1 MFEFVVHR
9 NDLRKAQNNFLSK
22 RPIYDYGEMLVRTRK
37 MKFGRKTN
45 CRKIN
50 VVVVAVVVDVVVVDV
65 VDVVDV
71 VVVAVVIV
79 DVVVVHVYNNF

>member
-37 MKFGRKTN
+37 MKLRRKTN

-50 VVVVAVVVDVVVVDV
+50 VVVVVVVAVV
-65 VDVVDV
+65 V
-71 VVVAVVIV
+71 VVVAVVTV

>member
-37 MKFGRKTN
+37 MKFRRKTN

-50 VVVVAVVVDVVVVDV
+50 VVVVVVVAVV
-65 VDVVDV
+65 V
-71 VVVAVVIV
+71 VVVAVVTV